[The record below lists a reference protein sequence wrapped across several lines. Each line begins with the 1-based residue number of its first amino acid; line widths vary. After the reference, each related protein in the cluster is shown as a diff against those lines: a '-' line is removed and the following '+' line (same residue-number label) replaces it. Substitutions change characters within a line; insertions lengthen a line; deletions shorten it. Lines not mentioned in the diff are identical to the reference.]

1 MADRFEREI
10 EEILRKIDNFVPD
23 KARRSGRRVGQPF
36 VAAQTWI
43 TKALAKI
50 SLRAVMMWALIA
62 VVVTFFFRGIPGASW
77 IMIGSLIVFATA
89 FLLSRAS
96 GSRGQ
101 STPKRWRGQP
111 MDLSGPSLADRLK
124 AWIKGRKRA

>member
-23 KARRSGRRVGQPF
+23 KARRPARRVGQPF
-36 VAAQTWI
+36 VTAQTWI
-43 TKALAKI
+43 TRALSKI

-62 VVVTFFFRGIPGASW
+62 VVVTFFFRGIPGAGW

-96 GSRGQ
+96 GGRGS

-111 MDLSGPSLADRLK
+111 MDLSGPSLADRIK